1 MTEVTYTQHL
11 KKLSSVAAGFT
22 AYVVATD
29 RIKCPVGYQADYV
42 FLKNSKIHSISYRIR
57 SGRRHKKTG
66 TLHRFFYDDK
76 TLNNTAKT
84 RFLIFSR
91 GISLENKIGRGF

>member
-1 MTEVTYTQHL
+1 MAFFTVWRVAFYRAQLVASPQADCTHRVGKGAMTEVTYTQHL

-42 FLKNSKIHSISYRIR
+42 FLKNS
-57 SGRRHKKTG
+57 
-66 TLHRFFYDDK
+66 
-76 TLNNTAKT
+76 
-84 RFLIFSR
+84 
-91 GISLENKIGRGF
+91 

>member
-42 FLKNSKIHSISYRIR
+42 FLKNS
-57 SGRRHKKTG
+57 
-66 TLHRFFYDDK
+66 
-76 TLNNTAKT
+76 
-84 RFLIFSR
+84 
-91 GISLENKIGRGF
+91 